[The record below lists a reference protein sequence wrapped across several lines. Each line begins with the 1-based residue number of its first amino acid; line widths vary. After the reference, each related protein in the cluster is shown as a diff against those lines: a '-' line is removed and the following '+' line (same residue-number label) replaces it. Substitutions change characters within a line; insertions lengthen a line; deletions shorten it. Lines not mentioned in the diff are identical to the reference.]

1 MSAPSQSWTIDL
13 QAMRLRGLW
22 FLMAA
27 MPLWASGQ
35 TPATW
40 FDLGGSLGLPGPFEA
55 SVELAH
61 RRENGFT
68 DNSFA
73 EASFSWKANKHW
85 DFSLGYRYFAEGPLN
100 GVDHLGH
107 RYQFDAAFDDK
118 IGEVKIKVRLRQ
130 QFKHTDVLSSENG
143 RSADR
148 TSRLKLSG
156 SFDIRKDWDGELG
169 GELFLPNTPGAPW
182 HLDEYRLFASLE
194 HELNKWADL
203 QVKWVWDAPW
213 AAPSDEG
220 TAIVNVGLKLDI
232 DKAAKKWR
240 KIPFRP

>member
-1 MSAPSQSWTIDL
+1 MQF
-13 QAMRLRGLW
+13 RGFV
-22 FLMAA
+22 FLLAA

-40 FDLGGSLGLPGPFEA
+40 FDLGGSLSLPGPFKA
-55 SVELAH
+55 SLELTH

-73 EASFSWKANKHW
+73 EAGLSWKASKRW
-85 DFSLGYRYFAEGPLN
+85 DFGVGYRYFAEGPLN

-107 RYQFDAAFDDK
+107 RYQFDASFDDK
-118 IGEVKIKVRLRQ
+118 IADVKIKVRLRQ
-130 QFKHTDVLSSENG
+130 QFKHTDVLSSEKG
-143 RSADR
+143 RIAER

-169 GELFLPNTPGAPW
+169 GELFLPNSPGLPW
-182 HLDEYRLFASLE
+182 HLDEYRLFAGIE

-203 QVKWVWDAPW
+203 SVKFIWDAPF
-213 AAPSDEG
+213 AGTADEG
-220 TAIVNVGLKLDI
+220 TAIANVGFKLDI
-232 DKAAKKWR
+232 DQAAKKWR
-240 KIPFRP
+240 KARTNASEN